1 MKVMIILLNLMFVM
15 LFTNNSFSK
24 ILIHDDFTKK
34 DIKNLI
40 IKNSKLTK
48 YVSPSLGM
56 AVAKMES
63 NYNHKAVSSK
73 GAIGVMQIMP
83 LTAKKIYGIEKHRLF
98 NPVVNIK
105 VGLHFLDHL
114 IQKYRGRVDIAL
126 SHYNGGSAVGVWP
139 DLKIIPAT
147 RSYVIKVLN
156 YSSELKSYNQKL
168 LYEVKSKNNVFDP
181 YAELNKNFDSID
193 NWLKILDDYRNFY
206 H

>member
-1 MKVMIILLNLMFVM
+1 MKIIIILLNLIFMI
-15 LFTNNSFSK
+15 LFANNGFSK
-24 ILIHDDFTKK
+24 ILLSDDFTKK

-40 IKNSKLTK
+40 IKNSKFTK
-48 YVSPSLGM
+48 YVSPSLGL

-83 LTAKKIYGIEKHRLF
+83 LTAKKIYGIERYKLF

-114 IQKYRGRVDIAL
+114 IKKYRGRVDIAL

-139 DLKIIPAT
+139 NVKIIPAT
-147 RSYVIKVLN
+147 HSYVIKVLN
-156 YSSELKSYNQKL
+156 HSSELKSYNQKFV
-168 LYEVKSKNNVFDP
+168 YEVNSNKNAFDP
-181 YAELNKNFDSID
+181 YAELNKNFNSID

>member
-1 MKVMIILLNLMFVM
+1 MKIIIILLNLMFI
-15 LFTNNSFSK
+15 LFANNGFSK
-24 ILIHDDFTKK
+24 VLLSDDFSKK

-40 IKNSKLTK
+40 IKNSKFTK
-48 YVSPSLGM
+48 YLSPSLGL
-56 AVAKMES
+56 AGAKMAS
-63 NYNHKAVSSK
+63 SSNHKAISPK

-83 LTAKKIYGIEKHRLF
+83 LTAKKIYSIERHKLF

-126 SHYNGGSAVGVWP
+126 SHYNGGSAVGIWP
-139 DLKIIPAT
+139 NVKIIPAT
-147 RSYVIKVLN
+147 HSYVIKVLKH
-156 YSSELKSYNQKL
+156 SSELKRYNQKFV
-168 LYEVKSKNNVFDP
+168 YEVKSNKNAFDP
-181 YAELNKNFDSID
+181 YAELNKNFNSID